1 MVTREQ
7 AETEIQ
13 KLIALL
19 NDSSCIARRS
29 AVQALGKLGA
39 KEAIPYLIDLL
50 KDPDEDVRYATIV
63 ALGKLGEENSTD
75 TRVQKVKQLEG
86 Q

>member
-1 MVTREQ
+1 MQT
-7 AETEIQ
+7 ETEIQ

-19 NDSSCIARRS
+19 NDPSLVVRLS
-29 AVQALGKLGA
+29 AMQALVQLGA
-39 KEAIPYLIDLL
+39 K
-50 KDPDEDVRYATIV
+50 DVRRATIV
-63 ALGKLGEENSTD
+63 AWYILGEENSTN

>member
-1 MVTREQ
+1 MQT
-7 AETEIQ
+7 ETEIQ

-19 NDSSCIARRS
+19 NDPSWVTRRS

-39 KEAIPYLIDLL
+39 KEAIPQLIALLNDPDDDVRCATYLIDLINDL
-50 KDPDEDVRYATIV
+50 DD
-63 ALGKLGEENSTD
+63 
-75 TRVQKVKQLEG
+75 KVKQLEG